1 MAENEEQF
9 LDSESGEDEENSAE
23 EEPEVEQAKA
33 LVEEA
38 LSTNEAESA
47 AKDVQPAGKPEEDIK
62 PAKDVSKDTNIVEEK
77 EEVPEEEFLKDEE
90 AVDDFLDED
99 ESDEEASP
107 EQQTEP
113 EASKAT
119 TEVKE
124 VLKDEKPVVAAKE
137 EEKPQPDQ
145 PKPSTEK
152 EAAAESS
159 WDEDEEEEQQKEE
172 EEEESSDAAES
183 KPHIQR
189 STERKIAL
197 SDTQTQIYVS
207 NLNWRCTKKE
217 LRVFFQPYGE
227 IQEIVLPKMRRK
239 RNDEWVIVPE
249 GWAFVRFASHA
260 QAKKA
265 LKGDGGLL
273 LGRKIKVKLRNPSR
287 LKERPPGV
295 RTIYVS
301 NLNWDATEKDLLDH
315 FGKIGKI
322 TDIRL
327 QKTHPTSRKNNVGF
341 GHIDFADPKSVDKA
355 IKELNGKPMLERSV
369 RIDWAAGGASEKESK
384 KVPSSC
390 KTVRITNVPKR
401 VGRQAVLRL
410 FTAKVGS
417 CFVRFMRKGFN
428 RGCFVDFKTNQQ
440 VKAALNAK
448 MTMCGVKLR
457 VCWAPEQET
466 HWVNPKYALADR
478 IVFVMP
484 VNLKATEEDVSKAM
498 SGFGKIKHIVI
509 EPHSKAAHSYVIFK
523 EASAAKAA
531 IESKK
536 VTILEGDRKSDI
548 KEYTKSDGKRL
559 KRAQGPFEKAY
570 SCAIS
575 NLPLMLPKKAFLNLC
590 KKTIK
595 GLEFSLIW
603 KMKKGKFS
611 GVLELIFEKRADAA
625 TASKKF
631 KETPVCGRDLVSV
644 VVKKNG
650 VHWKNSVEDLEAI
663 EKMPDEPPSTK
674 KGKKGKKGKNKR
686 KSSPSEPDKSAKK
699 RKTEDKTEKNTSTA
713 PKEKKRKRGADKS
726 EAKEE
731 KPLKKS
737 K

>member
-38 LSTNEAESA
+38 LGSNTAGA
-47 AKDVQPAGKPEEDIK
+47 VKDVQPADKPEEDVK
-62 PAKDVSKDTNIVEEK
+62 PVKDVSKDTNIVEEK
-77 EEVPEEEFLKDEE
+77 EEMPDEEFLKDEE
-90 AVDDFLDED
+90 PVEDFMQDD
-99 ESDEEASP
+99 ESDEEASNEEEP
-107 EQQTEP
+107 EQ

-124 VLKDEKPVVAAKE
+124 VLKDEKPVAAETE
-137 EEKPQPDQ
+137 EDKPQPDQ
-145 PKPSTEK
+145 PKPSTE
-152 EAAAESS
+152 EPAAESS
-159 WDEDEEEEQQKEE
+159 WDEDEEEQQQKEE
-172 EEEESSDAAES
+172 EEEESSDAADS
-183 KPHIQR
+183 KPHQQR
-189 STERKIAL
+189 IKERKIAL
-197 SDTQTQIYVS
+197 SETQTQIYVS
-207 NLNWRCTKKE
+207 NLSWKCTKKE

-227 IQEIVLPKMRRK
+227 ISDIVLPKMRRK

-249 GWAFVRFASHA
+249 GWAFVRFATNK
-260 QAKKA
+260 QAKKS
-265 LKGDGGLL
+265 LKAAGGNL
-273 LGRKIKVKLRNPSR
+273 LGRKIKVNLRNPSR
-287 LKERPPGV
+287 LKERPPDV

-301 NLNWDATEKDLLDH
+301 NLNYDATEKDLLDH

-327 QKTHPTSRKNNVGF
+327 QKTHPSSRKNNVGF

-384 KVPSSC
+384 KVPASC
-390 KTVRITNVPKR
+390 KTIRITNVPKR
-401 VGRQAVLRL
+401 VGRQAVMRL
-410 FTAKVGS
+410 VTAKVGS

-440 VKAALNAK
+440 VKAALDAK
-448 MTMCGVKLR
+448 MTMAGVKLR

-466 HWVNPKYALADR
+466 YWVNPKYASADR
-478 IVFVMP
+478 IAFVMP
-484 VNLKATEEDVSKAM
+484 VNLKATEADVSKAM
-498 SGFGKIKHIVI
+498 SKFGKVKHIVI
-509 EPHSKAAHSYVIFK
+509 EPHSKAAHCYIIFK
-523 EASAAKAA
+523 EATAAKAA
-531 IESKK
+531 IEAKK

-548 KEYTKSDGKRL
+548 KEYVKSDGKKL
-559 KRAQGPFEKAY
+559 KRAQGSFAKAY

-575 NLPLMLPKKAFLNLC
+575 NLPYMTPKKAFLNLC
-590 KKTIK
+590 GKTIK
-595 GLEFSLIW
+595 GMEFSLLW
-603 KMKKGKFS
+603 KMSKGKFS
-611 GVLELIFEKRADAA
+611 GVVELVFEKRADAA

-631 KETPVCGRDLVSV
+631 KEQTVCGRNLISV

-650 VHWKNSVEDLEAI
+650 VSWKNSVEDLEAI
-663 EKMPDEPPSTK
+663 RKLPDEPSAPK
-674 KGKKGKKGKNKR
+674 KKGKNKR
-686 KSSPSEPDKSAKK
+686 KSSPSKTEKSAKK
-699 RKTEDKTEKNTSTA
+699 RKTEKNTSTA
-713 PKEKKRKRGADKS
+713 PKEKKRKRGADKK
-726 EAKEE
+726 EAEEE